1 LNFEL
6 KEVKARMVKDTP
18 HGAAPRLRIMLAD
31 DHEVVRDG
39 LKALVEAQADM
50 EVVGEAAD
58 GREAVR
64 RAQELAPDV
73 LVMDISMPGLNGLK
87 ATERVKQL
95 CPQVRVLTLTRHTDA
110 GFIQQLLAAG
120 ASGYVLKQSASS
132 ELVRAIRTVASGA
145 SYLDPQITGKVIGGY
160 VSRKARFD
168 EEPAKELSER
178 ETEVLR
184 LIAWG
189 YSNKEIAA
197 RLDISVKTV
206 EAHKA
211 NTMKKLGLKSRID
224 IIRYALLQGWLQD
237 N

>member
-1 LNFEL
+1 MKQEQ
-6 KEVKARMVKDTP
+6 P
-18 HGAAPRLRIMLAD
+18 AAGRLRVLLAE
-31 DHEVVRDG
+31 DHEMIREG
-39 LKALVEAQADM
+39 LKALVNAQADM
-50 EVVGEAAD
+50 EVVGEAED
-58 GREAVR
+58 GRAAVER
-64 RAQELAPDV
+64 TQELLPDV
-73 LVMDISMPGLNGLK
+73 LVMDISMPGMNGLK
-87 ATERVKQL
+87 ATERIKQL
-95 CPQVRVLTLTRHTDA
+95 CPQVKVLTLTRHTDA

-132 ELVRAIRTVASGA
+132 ELVRAIRAVASGA
-145 SYLDPQITGKVIGGY
+145 SYLDPQITGKVIGRY
-160 VSRKARFD
+160 VSRKTRFS

-178 ETEVLR
+178 EEEVLR

-197 RLDISVKTV
+197 RLDISIKTV

>member
-1 LNFEL
+1 
-6 KEVKARMVKDTP
+6 
-18 HGAAPRLRIMLAD
+18 MLAD
-31 DHEVVRDG
+31 DHEVVREG

-58 GREAVR
+58 GRAAVQ
-64 RAQELAPDV
+64 RAQELQPDV

-87 ATERVKQL
+87 ATEMVKQL

-160 VSRKARFD
+160 VSRKARFN

-178 ETEVLR
+178 EREVLR

-189 YSNKEIAA
+189 YSNKEVAA

-211 NTMKKLGLKSRID
+211 NTMKKLGLTSRID